1 MYFKQMRIEKRTKS
15 KNKLLE
21 KRIPHCGNKK
31 YIQKKRKIAF
41 HKK

>member
-15 KNKLLE
+15 KNKLLK

-31 YIQKKRKIAF
+31 NTYKKTKNSVS
-41 HKK
+41 